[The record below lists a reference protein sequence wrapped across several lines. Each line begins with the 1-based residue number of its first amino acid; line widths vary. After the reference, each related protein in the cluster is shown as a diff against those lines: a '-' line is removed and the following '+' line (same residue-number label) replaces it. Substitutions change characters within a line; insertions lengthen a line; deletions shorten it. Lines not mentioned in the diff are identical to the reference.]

1 VAKAANKVVL
11 VIEDNAVDQKLMVRA
26 FGKWSPRNEIAVA
39 RDGVEA
45 LDYLL
50 GEGCEERPVPALVL
64 LGLKLLRVDGLEVLR
79 RIRAHQRTRLLPVV
93 ILTSS
98 REDADLLHCYSLGAN
113 AYVLK
118 PVLFAEFVETAR
130 MLGLFWLVLNQPP
143 PGRGGCG

>member
-1 VAKAANKVVL
+1 VL
-11 VIEDNAVDQKLMVRA
+11 VIEDNPIDQKMMVRA

-39 RDGVEA
+39 RDGVAA

-64 LGLKLLRVDGLEVLR
+64 LALKLLRVDGLEVLR
-79 RIRAHQRTRLLPVV
+79 RIRAHERTRLLPVV
-93 ILTSS
+93 ILTAS
-98 REDADLLHCYSLGAN
+98 REDADLLHSYSLGAN

-118 PVLFAEFVETAR
+118 PVLFAEYVEMAR
-130 MLGLFWLVLNQPP
+130 TLGLFWLVLNRPP

>member
-11 VIEDNAVDQKLMVRA
+11 VIEDNPVDQTMMVRA